1 MASIF
6 HVTDSDQASAY
17 LGFFGESVNT
27 GYNIYYDGDI
37 EIGNV
42 YVQASKW
49 NLSVALNMIPIIG
62 NIIAG
67 IMHLRM
73 AYGEDGELVSEGL
86 RNRGIAELTIIGG
99 IALAIGDIIVTVG
112 RMCTEQPLGSF
123 AMPEGEDF
131 KERTFYK
138 GF

>member
-1 MASIF
+1 MASFF
-6 HVTDSDQASAY
+6 HVSSEDHKSAH
-17 LGFFGESVNT
+17 LGFFGNLVNSD
-27 GYNIYYDGDI
+27 YNIDSDGDI

-73 AYGEDGELVSEGL
+73 AYDEDGDLRSASI

-99 IALAIGDIIVTVG
+99 IVLAIGDIIVTVG
-112 RMCTEQPLGSF
+112 RMCTEPLGSF
-123 AMPEGEDF
+123 STPEGKYF
-131 KERTFYK
+131 L
-138 GF
+138 